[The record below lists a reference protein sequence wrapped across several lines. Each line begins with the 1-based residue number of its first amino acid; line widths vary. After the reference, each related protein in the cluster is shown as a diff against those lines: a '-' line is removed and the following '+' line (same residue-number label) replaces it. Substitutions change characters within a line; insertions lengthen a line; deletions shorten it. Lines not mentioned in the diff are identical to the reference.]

1 MKRAT
6 LCVLAG
12 MVTQVAGHS
21 HVCGGKFGN
30 DLATS
35 AGLHITVAEVGTG
48 SGFPSNGPPLVTFA
62 SPGQTCLDMK
72 PTGCERYFKWYYRT
86 GCPAMGNV
94 TIGAAD
100 GHRFDRNTGVLIEC
114 RPWAGDVQEFC
125 YKSKSPGSNDVEP
138 CQCPST
144 VLPPG
149 ASLVATTNDTNDV
162 SGSGS
167 GSDDSADR
175 IIFTEKVPT
184 DIVAVILFPS
194 IAAVATTAG
203 VGGGGI
209 FVPLLI
215 VMCGFSAKAATATSQ
230 ALIFGACT
238 AAFSANVRRQHPK
251 AKRPLIDYELCLFL
265 APMEMAGAL
274 VGVIVNVMLPT
285 WLLQA
290 LMVLILGYTAF
301 KTFNKGLDQYRK
313 EKGGAKPAA
322 PAAAVELSG
331 VGATDGVVAS
341 PLNTDDVEADVTL
354 LGDILRGSRY
364 MVDIREQKERDETG
378 AIIAA
383 QHAPMHQVLQSG
395 LPDDVDRDAEI
406 IVLGQEG
413 GQHCQKVRD
422 HLKSQGFPNV
432 KVLKGGIVEW
442 NRTVPTEF
450 GTRQAAPIPGLGFI
464 GARELARRSLLGKE
478 MPYALDI
485 RTTEERQADQADEIL
500 KLTLPDHHIPIE
512 DILREEEPRL
522 PDCEKRSTVLIVG
535 LGHMQRAAKV
545 YWKLREF
552 KYTDVRVLRG
562 GLKAWRELVGGGNEL
577 DEPTSP
583 SRANSAQWQ
592 ISRAAS
598 APQTGLSTGWG
609 ASSTRGLNPASAV
622 SLPASTE
629 PTKKEVGSW
638 LWKRAARSK
647 EQILADEAVQ
657 YPTCTLMVL
666 FAVWIFLIALIMV
679 KGGKKTPSAI
689 GLANCTGGYW
699 GVWFLAQAFLIFVGG
714 NYAMKAVVGCEEKEL
729 CGYDFLPTDIMWTH
743 KKTWYVCVYAFG
755 AGVIAGIMGIGG
767 GMVLGPLML
776 QLGLDGRVSSSTT
789 TTTIVMTS
797 SSAVIAFFAAGA
809 VPWTYAVTLCGA
821 CFFGALF
828 GKRFLDAIVKKYNLT
843 ALIVL
848 LLAGIIGGSTMFVLV
863 LGSLN
868 WNDMRESGSV
878 PGFNPPC

>member
-1 MKRAT
+1 
-6 LCVLAG
+6 
-12 MVTQVAGHS
+12 
-21 HVCGGKFGN
+21 
-30 DLATS
+30 
-35 AGLHITVAEVGTG
+35 
-48 SGFPSNGPPLVTFA
+48 
-62 SPGQTCLDMK
+62 
-72 PTGCERYFKWYYRT
+72 
-86 GCPAMGNV
+86 
-94 TIGAAD
+94 
-100 GHRFDRNTGVLIEC
+100 
-114 RPWAGDVQEFC
+114 
-125 YKSKSPGSNDVEP
+125 
-138 CQCPST
+138 
-144 VLPPG
+144 
-149 ASLVATTNDTNDV
+149 
-162 SGSGS
+162 
-167 GSDDSADR
+167 
-175 IIFTEKVPT
+175 
-184 DIVAVILFPS
+184 
-194 IAAVATTAG
+194 
-203 VGGGGI
+203 
-209 FVPLLI
+209 
-215 VMCGFSAKAATATSQ
+215 
-230 ALIFGACT
+230 
-238 AAFSANVRRQHPK
+238 
-251 AKRPLIDYELCLFL
+251 
-265 APMEMAGAL
+265 
-274 VGVIVNVMLPT
+274 
-285 WLLQA
+285 
-290 LMVLILGYTAF
+290 
-301 KTFNKGLDQYRK
+301 
-313 EKGGAKPAA
+313 
-322 PAAAVELSG
+322 
-331 VGATDGVVAS
+331 
-341 PLNTDDVEADVTL
+341 
-354 LGDILRGSRY
+354 
-364 MVDIREQKERDETG
+364 
-378 AIIAA
+378 
-383 QHAPMHQVLQSG
+383 
-395 LPDDVDRDAEI
+395 
-406 IVLGQEG
+406 
-413 GQHCQKVRD
+413 
-422 HLKSQGFPNV
+422 
-432 KVLKGGIVEW
+432 
-442 NRTVPTEF
+442 
-450 GTRQAAPIPGLGFI
+450 
-464 GARELARRSLLGKE
+464 
-478 MPYALDI
+478 
-485 RTTEERQADQADEIL
+485 
-500 KLTLPDHHIPIE
+500 
-512 DILREEEPRL
+512 
-522 PDCEKRSTVLIVG
+522 
-535 LGHMQRAAKV
+535 V